1 MKSNQVP
8 GNTGQPAGSPHTGEP
23 AFLVIGKLRRPHG
36 LSGEI
41 FMEVITDFPERLQPG
56 TKVYLGESH
65 HATYVHTMRVHRDG
79 KLVSFKDFAEP
90 DSVGELRNLMVY
102 VRTNDRPE
110 LPEGEYYHHQL
121 LGLNVVDENN
131 VSLGKV
137 VNILETGANDVLVIQ
152 QASGREILVPYT
164 ESSILEIHLETSQIR
179 VHLLPGII

>member
-8 GNTGQPAGSPHTGEP
+8 GNTGQPAGSPYAGEP

-36 LSGEI
+36 LNGEI
-41 FMEVITDFPERLQPG
+41 LMEVITDFPERLQPG
-56 TKVYLGESH
+56 MRVYLGESH
-65 HATYVHTMRVHRDG
+65 HVKYVHTMRDHRG
-79 KLVSFKDFAEP
+79 GLLVSFEDFVDP

-121 LGLNVVDENN
+121 LGLNVVDEND

-152 QASGREILVPYT
+152 QAAGREILVPYS
-164 ESSILEIHLETSQIR
+164 ESSILEIHLETGQMR
-179 VHLLPGII
+179 VHLLPGMI